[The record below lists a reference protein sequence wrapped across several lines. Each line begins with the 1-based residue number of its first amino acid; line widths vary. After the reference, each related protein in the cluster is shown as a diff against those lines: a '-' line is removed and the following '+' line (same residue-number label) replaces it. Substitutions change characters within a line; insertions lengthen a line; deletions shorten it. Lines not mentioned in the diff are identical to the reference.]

1 MRRRRSREGAI
12 YAEALLVLPVIGLV
26 GSLTAYVH
34 RGFDHALDAAVAVRS
49 TAWTEA
55 RGACADDVPE
65 HTREDVE
72 RQDRDLF
79 GGAERAPGAVVAAR
93 TRLFTEQPLLGV
105 RTSALAFEI
114 ASGRW
119 SAHGT
124 VERSGAIGGE
134 ATYGHQLA
142 LACDER
148 HSEVNL
154 GAWIAAAAGAP

>member
-1 MRRRRSREGAI
+1 MRRRRCREGAV
-12 YAEALLVLPVIGLV
+12 YTEALLVLPVIGLV

-34 RGFDHALDAAVAVRS
+34 RGFDRELDAAVAVRS
-49 TAWTEA
+49 TAWIEA
-55 RGACADDVPE
+55 RGACADDAPE
-65 HTREDVE
+65 HPREDVE
-72 RQDRDLF
+72 RQERDLF

-93 TRLFTEQPLLGV
+93 TRLFAEQPLLGM
-105 RTSALAFEI
+105 RTSALAFEV

-119 SAHGT
+119 SVHGT